1 MTARKRQD
9 LRCSPRIIHQDTW
22 HEWCSDIDG
31 RELDERGGDSADSK
45 HHDQLSPSSQQING
59 EGARQKMEH
68 RRSFASKTETG
79 RSKDRDDSLK
89 SRRYDYQHDETT
101 SKFGG
106 ESFSNRS
113 GLVVR

>member
-1 MTARKRQD
+1 
-9 LRCSPRIIHQDTW
+9 
-22 HEWCSDIDG
+22 
-31 RELDERGGDSADSK
+31 
-45 HHDQLSPSSQQING
+45 
-59 EGARQKMEH
+59 MEH